1 MTVCPSLTCEPSA
14 TLYRNSVPATGA
26 VSFSPPVPAEVCADE
41 DVAAGLEAVGAAD
54 VAGFDTGA
62 ACAAAGV
69 ADVVDAEA
77 GWATAFEA
85 EFAGVADFDAGAEA
99 AVAVFCVD
107 AEDAFSFTL
116 TA

>member
-26 VSFSPPVPAEVCADE
+26 VSFSLPVPVEVCAD
-41 DVAAGLEAVGAAD
+41 AAGCC